1 MKELY
6 QKIRQIS
13 GKPYG
18 LYKQLSSKKWDFGDF
33 TLEFLHIQGD
43 PYAPPSRA
51 VVTAPLQMLGWKSEH
66 ANSFTKR
73 KALSDFLHR
82 ELSGIILERYPEK
95 DADILMSV
103 PGQEILLRNALWIEN
118 GNISASILVNLPG
131 DKRLINGEALA
142 DILTSTLPD
151 LLTAALY
158 ADQSKTKRAEV
169 AIKNLEMR
177 EALLAAAREKGLV
190 AFVPNGAILPRESGL
205 SEKPLQ
211 NAIPFVA
218 PKEMSV
224 ELVACG
230 ETVTGM
236 GIQKGVTVI
245 TGGAYHGKSTL
256 LSALC
261 KAVYPH
267 IAGDG
272 REYIVVDETAVRVSV
287 EDGRSVRHTDISTL
301 VHELPGGKSTKDFS
315 TASASGSTSEASNLI
330 EAIEFGS
337 KTIMIDEDASAV
349 NFLVRDARVRALVG
363 DEREPLVPL
372 IDKIKS
378 IASSGLS
385 FIIVAGACGDY
396 LEAADQVILMQNY
409 KAECVTAKAKEICAA
424 SENKNMSIKSDD
436 FAVPE
441 SRDFAVFTEELK
453 SSVKPTSAVERQ
465 VKVKLQGQTLQ
476 IGFLTANLSG
486 ISGFVDN
493 ASRMGAGLIMLNML
507 QTIENVSTLKKINEL
522 CAKIE
527 NVGFRAIAQGMS
539 KEAALPRPVEI
550 AAALLRL
557 RDYKKV

>member
-18 LYKQLSSKKWDFGDF
+18 LYKQLASKKWDFGDF

-51 VVTAPLQMLGWKSEH
+51 VVTAPLSMLGWKSEH
-66 ANSFTKR
+66 SNTFTRR

-82 ELSGIILERYPEK
+82 ELSQVILERYPEK

-103 PGQEILLRNALWIEN
+103 PGQEILLRNALWVEN

-131 DKRLINGEALA
+131 DKRLIDGESVSE
-142 DILTSTLPD
+142 ILTSTLPD

-158 ADQSKTKRAEV
+158 ADEAKIKKAEL
-169 AIKNLEMR
+169 AIENLEMR
-177 EALLAAAREKGLV
+177 EALLAAASEKGIV

-205 SEKPLQ
+205 SELPLKD
-211 NAIPFVA
+211 AVA
-218 PKEMSV
+218 FESPKELLV
-224 ELVACG
+224 ELEACG
-230 ETVTGM
+230 KKIQGM
-236 GIQKGVTVI
+236 GIPKGITVI

-256 LSALC
+256 LGALC

-272 REYIVVDETAVRVSV
+272 REWIVVDETAMRVGV
-287 EDGRSVRHTDISTL
+287 EDGRSVRHTDISAL

-315 TASASGSTSEASNLI
+315 TASASGSTSEAANLMESI
-330 EAIEFGS
+330 ESGSRAIL
-337 KTIMIDEDASAV
+337 IDEDASAV

-372 IDKIKS
+372 IDRIQELAK
-378 IASSGLS
+378 AGLS

-396 LEAADQVILMQNY
+396 LEVADQVILMQNY
-409 KAECVTAKAKEICAA
+409 NAECVTEKAREICR
-424 SENKNMSIKSDD
+424 ENPEKFYNSKPSPFQI
-436 FAVPE
+436 PE
-441 SRDFAVFTEELK
+441 SRNFAKFTEELK

-465 VKVKLQGQTLQ
+465 VKVKLQGSTLQ
-476 IGFLTANLSG
+476 IGFLTANLAPV
-486 ISGFVDN
+486 SGFVDN
-493 ASRMGAGLIMLNML
+493 ASRMGAGLILLNML
-507 QTIENVSTLKKINEL
+507 QTIEDVPTNEKISGLFE
-522 CAKIE
+522 KIK
-527 NVGFRAIAQGMS
+527 NTGFRAIAQGMS
-539 KEAALPRPVEI
+539 KEAALPRTTEV

-557 RDYKKV
+557 RDYKK